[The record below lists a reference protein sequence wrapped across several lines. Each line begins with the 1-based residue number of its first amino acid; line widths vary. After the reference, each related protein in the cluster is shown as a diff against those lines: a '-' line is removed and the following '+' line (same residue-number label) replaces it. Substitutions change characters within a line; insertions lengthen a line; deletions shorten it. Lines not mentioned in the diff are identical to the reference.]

1 MRAVKQTTT
10 PAVGCPRRSV
20 HHPIAVLAPAILAL
34 SGCAML
40 GPETTLRQQMTA
52 LHGCPEE
59 QLKITGLGGS
69 RYQVEGCGST
79 ETFVCGQTDGWVC
92 NR

>member
-1 MRAVKQTTT
+1 MR
-10 PAVGCPRRSV
+10 PANPMTRAESGPRRSV

-34 SGCAML
+34 GACAML
-40 GPETTLRQQMTA
+40 GPETTLRQQMRA
-52 LHGCPEE
+52 LHGCPED
-59 QLKITGLGGS
+59 QVKITSLGGS